1 MDETEYRDTY
11 RSFNQRR
18 CVFEKAINARRC
30 TCALAKRFNLADRE
44 GVACMDDAG
53 NRRCSTVLGL
63 LRRNAS
69 FALQMTKVPG
79 PLPHAKEMKVQIG
92 GMLGLQG
99 LLQPAK
105 AGNENVEDIDGL
117 NRQAI
122 EHYGNLEDLPFSDIM
137 KSVVKFRGRQRQSS
151 RRNRPKPE

>member
-30 TCALAKRFNLADRE
+30 TCALAQRFNLADRE
-44 GVACMDDAG
+44 GVACTDDAG
-53 NRRCSTVLGL
+53 NRRCDTLLAL

-69 FALQMTKVPG
+69 FALQMTRVPG

-92 GMLGLQG
+92 GMLGLQR
-99 LLQPAK
+99 LLRPDA
-105 AGNENVEDIDGL
+105 AGCENVEDIDGL
-117 NRQAI
+117 NRQAM
-122 EHYGNLEDLPFSDIM
+122 ERYGSLEDLPFSDIV
-137 KSVVKFRGRQRQSS
+137 KSVVKFRGRQRES